1 MSNASFVS
9 PVVKDGSTLSVI
21 SPNNF
26 CDSLAASSENSFVL
40 CSISF
45 LTSATVDLVS
55 IIFGSSATI
64 ASFNCFLNGLV
75 NLPPAETKPPAV
87 PTAPPKDPQLLHP
100 KQQLLRFDLNQKIL
114 VHQHLFLLFVL
125 KHYQRQ
131 YKLLLLS
138 HLL

>member
-55 IIFGSSATI
+55 IIFGSSSAI
-64 ASFNCFLNGLV
+64 ANQTGYIFPPSPSDNNENEVVDKADLLV
-75 NLPPAETKPPAV
+75 NTYLQP
-87 PTAPPKDPQLLHP
+87 
-100 KQQLLRFDLNQKIL
+100 
-114 VHQHLFLLFVL
+114 
-125 KHYQRQ
+125 
-131 YKLLLLS
+131 S
-138 HLL
+138 